1 MIWLEILTGAFI
13 CVATLDI
20 FYWKEANRNAKRQ
33 LRQSSGTR
41 SFNAHRV

>member
-1 MIWLEILTGAFI
+1 MIWLKTLIVTFI
-13 CVATLDI
+13 GVVILDI

-41 SFNAHRV
+41 SFNSHR